1 MQNEKEK
8 NTIGVEKEVAYTF
21 QKHISW
27 KLFGHLTIIEPSGT
41 MEIVHA

>member
-1 MQNEKEK
+1 MKK
-8 NTIGVEKEVAYTF
+8 KKKTIGVEKEVAYTF

-41 MEIVHA
+41 MKIVHA